1 MLTDDAAAAAV
12 AGQREQLREEAGRE
26 ETRVS
31 TPPAAGDGG
40 DFLRMLPPQR
50 DEPPDA
56 LAPQERLI
64 RHLKEHR
71 VAVRERGEPERNGVA
86 QPGTGIA
93 VVDGEKAVFRRERFN
108 LRVLAD
114 DHNAH
119 KLPARHGLERAADY
133 AHAADVFLQF
143 VAPEAPG
150 IARRHDDAADFP
162 AQDRPRSSRFP

>member
-1 MLTDDAAAAAV
+1 M
-12 AGQREQLREEAGRE
+12 
-26 ETRVS
+26 TR
-31 TPPAAGDGG
+31 
-40 DFLRMLPPQR
+40 LPPQR

-71 VAVRERGEPERNGVA
+71 VAVRERGEPKRNGVA
-86 QPGTGIA
+86 QPGAGIA
-93 VVDGEKAVFRRERFN
+93 VVDGEKAVFCRERFN

-133 AHAADVFLQF
+133 AHAADGFLQF

-150 IARRHDDAADFP
+150 IARRHDGAADFP

>member
-1 MLTDDAAAAAV
+1 M
-12 AGQREQLREEAGRE
+12 
-26 ETRVS
+26 
-31 TPPAAGDGG
+31 
-40 DFLRMLPPQR
+40 
-50 DEPPDA
+50 
-56 LAPQERLI
+56 
-64 RHLKEHR
+64 
-71 VAVRERGEPERNGVA
+71 A
-86 QPGTGIA
+86 QPGAGIA